1 MGNLHE
7 IACKHCGGPI
17 SLNEEWDRTSGGF
30 RSSEWTTHNCV
41 ICGGSMTFYRRW
53 VDPPK
58 AHSECTDGGWH
69 DEPCRFCFGPMSISP
84 GFEPAAKFHP
94 TCAPENWYERTCEA
108 CDQPLRIHV
117 DWDNVPTV
125 HRRCETQEWY
135 EKQCKYCNATLK
147 VHVDWE
153 KAPDAHEECKPA
165 TTADVPV
172 TAPPAAIPGPTPEI
186 VLASVSAGDNGGEM
200 VKSVRAN
207 GDRSPA
213 VALYSEP
220 ESESANRFDPG
231 ETETGSVT
239 STVNPSEVQVAVEV
253 EIEDEPGPEI
263 LIERNGSVERDAEIT
278 VTPWANFNEE
288 MTQLTQPQE
297 YPLENENRH
306 EYSCPECGEHIVRLD
321 GTLPEPHSL
330 CQKCKHDALLLS
342 GAVAALRKRF
352 AGDLN
357 VVIETRTRI
366 VTEKVAV
373 VSTVESDGVVAE
385 VKLCDD
391 GVFSNE
397 RVAVAYDPE
406 TQERFSKTVFGQ
418 KGLFSSLRTTDT
430 FDCEGKLLE
439 HIRPGKE
446 LPLAAD
452 NDRDETHAVRIT
464 NNRFF
469 LKRK

>member
-1 MGNLHE
+1 MGNMRE

-17 SLNEEWDRTSGGF
+17 SLNEEWDRTSDDF
-30 RSSEWTTHNCV
+30 RSSEWTTHNCA

-58 AHSECTDGGWH
+58 AHTECTDAGWH
-69 DEPCRFCFGPMSISP
+69 DAPCSICFGPMSISP
-84 GFEPAAKFHP
+84 GFDPTAKFHP
-94 TCAPENWYERTCEA
+94 RCAPENWYERTCEA

-117 DWDNVPTV
+117 DWDDVPTV
-125 HRRCETQEWY
+125 HRQCETQEWY

-153 KAPDAHEECKPA
+153 RAPDSHDECKPA
-165 TTADVPV
+165 PTADVPV
-172 TAPPAAIPGPTPEI
+172 TAPPTMIPGPGPEI
-186 VLASVSAGDNGGEM
+186 VLAPVSVVDAGSEIVDSVSTNGSREI
-200 VKSVRAN
+200 
-207 GDRSPA
+207 
-213 VALYSEP
+213 ALYNEP
-220 ESESANRFDPG
+220 ESESGIAID
-231 ETETGSVT
+231 TDYIQIVSVE
-239 STVNPSEVQVAVEV
+239 SSVDPSETNTKIEV
-253 EIEDEPGPEI
+253 EPGPEI

-278 VTPWANFNEE
+278 DTPWANFNEE
-288 MTQLTQPQE
+288 MTELTQPRE

-321 GTLPEPHSL
+321 GTLPEPRSL
-330 CQKCKHDALLLS
+330 CQNCKHDALLLS

-352 AGDLN
+352 EGDLN
-357 VVIETRTRI
+357 VAVETRTRTI
-366 VTEKVAV
+366 TEKIAV
-373 VSTVESDGVVAE
+373 VSTVESDEVVAE
-385 VKLCDD
+385 IKLCDD

-397 RVAVAYDPE
+397 RVALAYDPE
-406 TQERFSKTVFGQ
+406 TQERFSKTVFGK

-439 HIRPGKE
+439 HIRSGKE
-446 LPLAAD
+446 LPLSAD
-452 NDRDETHAVRIT
+452 NDRDEAHAVRIT